1 MQDPTAAIKFTKT
14 VLQRRIEQL
23 KNLAKEA
30 RRDPESIELASLVFA
45 TIARDQSRADALVAE
60 TAARM
65 HFPSP
70 EAARKAPALLLG
82 TVEEVKRELQSRIDL
97 GLTYFTAALFGQES
111 YELFVNEIMPAF
123 A

>member
-1 MQDPTAAIKFTKT
+1 M
-14 VLQRRIEQL
+14 LQRRIEQL